1 MITQINRKTDCE
13 YTLKLEHITF
23 AKKMHVESKSRIG
36 VQNDRGFWP
45 EQWKSGR
52 AIYRLE
58 FGLNK

>member
-13 YTLKLEHITF
+13 YTLKLEHTTF

-45 EQWKSGR
+45 EQLKGGR
-52 AIYRLE
+52 AIY
-58 FGLNK
+58 